1 VRIER
6 CTDKGFAGRGN
17 TDGTNYIAAVVP
29 DKKNDVA
36 LVLASRLNRRVVI
49 ERVFQGPIDQ
59 AVDVAM
65 EYKITKLAGP
75 DALRFGTFALAPLPD
90 PETARMDLHLLI
102 DRAEVVLPN
111 LRFEDGEIVPG
122 SVLDG
127 LLTGS
132 AVGRAVEAAASIT
145 AKGVGKT

>member
-1 VRIER
+1 
-6 CTDKGFAGRGN
+6 
-17 TDGTNYIAAVVP
+17 
-29 DKKNDVA
+29 
-36 LVLASRLNRRVVI
+36 
-49 ERVFQGPIDQ
+49 
-59 AVDVAM
+59 M
-65 EYKITKLAGP
+65 
-75 DALRFGTFALAPLPD
+75 
-90 PETARMDLHLLI
+90 HLLI

-145 AKGVGKT
+145 AKGVGKTSALVHHRNHLDERLQWAFHHKVQDAF